1 MSTTYT
7 KYRAR
12 YVGYLDRYSG
22 HALPVMRIGLG
33 AVIFLAGA
41 HKLVAPEVWTKY
53 AAPRVT
59 GFWPESLLSFE
70 LVMMA
75 SGGFELLLGVALI
88 AGFYTTVIAGI
99 TTLSLLAVVFDLA
112 TGALLTGEFVD
123 VLIRDIGL
131 VSLALGVTLLSARE
145 SRSTPERRE

>member
-1 MSTTYT
+1 MSTTFT
-7 KYRAR
+7 GYRDR
-12 YVGYLDRYSG
+12 YVGYLNRYSG
-22 HALPVMRIGLG
+22 NALPAMCIGLG
-33 AVIFLAGA
+33 AVIFFAGG
-41 HKLVAPEVWTKY
+41 HKLVAPDVWTKY
-53 AAPRVT
+53 AAPWVT

-75 SGGFELLLGVALI
+75 SGGFELILGVALI

-112 TGALLTGEFVD
+112 TGALLTGKFVD